1 MGMTLAATYQW
12 QYNGIAPWKTIIN
25 WCFDHIPDS
34 YNKSETI
41 YFSSAEDYTLF
52 LLRWAD

>member
-1 MGMTLAATYQW
+1 MTLAATYQW